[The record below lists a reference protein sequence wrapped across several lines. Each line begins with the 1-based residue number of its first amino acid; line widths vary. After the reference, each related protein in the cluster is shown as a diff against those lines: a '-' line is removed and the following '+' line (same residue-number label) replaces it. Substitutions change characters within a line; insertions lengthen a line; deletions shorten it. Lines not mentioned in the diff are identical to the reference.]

1 MCLTSH
7 WQITIRASLEKL
19 IIALSWWDQR
29 KMHNVFSSLSI
40 FALYMLDSDCRPAS
54 NWRPTLK
61 SMSDL
66 YITDM
71 YLKSRSLTIQ
81 NFYHDTY
88 RSILDKWQY
97 VSRYIL
103 WHFVYLC
110 VRHHF
115 FLLRICHI
123 HSWKLKLIF
132 ERKKTNIYVAK
143 QILI

>member
-1 MCLTSH
+1 MTIHRAILLITRYTVQWVPLTILMTRYD
-7 WQITIRASLEKL
+7 WVLLTILTPQYDWVLLTILE
-19 IIALSWWDQR
+19 ALSWWDQR

-88 RSILDKWQY
+88 RDILDKGRY
-97 VSRYIL
+97 VSRYVL

-110 VRHHF
+110 VRCHF
-115 FLLRICHI
+115 L
-123 HSWKLKLIF
+123 S
-132 ERKKTNIYVAK
+132 
-143 QILI
+143 